1 MTFAGV
7 TVLLGMIKHKMQ
19 GVTWIV
25 ARTKSSRERWAA
37 ENVTNQGY
45 EHYFPKVF
53 QIRKAVARAEPLFP
67 CYLFIKTDGSWRVLL
82 STFGISSIVVFGNS
96 PATISQK
103 IIDDFK
109 AREVDGCVELPELEE
124 YTARFKPGTQVRV
137 KGGVF
142 SGYTGIYKGQDQKQ
156 RERVLLDFLG
166 RKTSVLLAPELL
178 EAA

>member
-1 MTFAGV
+1 MDYS
-7 TVLLGMIKHKMQ
+7 
-19 GVTWIV
+19 WIV

-37 ENVTNQGY
+37 ENVSNLGY
-45 EHYFPKVF
+45 EFYFPKVF
-53 QIRKAVARAEPLFP
+53 QLRKNVARVEPLFP

-82 STFGISSIVVFGNS
+82 STFGISSVVVFGNS
-96 PATISQK
+96 PATVSQQ
-103 IIDDFK
+103 IIDNFK
-109 AREVDGCVELPELEE
+109 TREVDGCVQLPQLEE
-124 YTARFKPGTQVRV
+124 YTTRFKPGAQVRV

-142 SGYTGIYKGQDQKQ
+142 SGYTGIYKGQDPKQ